1 MFHLLAILHEFV
13 QAAPLIEDRRDQ
25 KELQEIAQKLVES
38 CTNVAGARLAQTK
51 WLGRNL
57 VVRPGPMHESNHD
70 DETDGETSE
79 PSPGIPASRADTIS
93 TTGSILSSALTSV
106 SSVTSDHH
114 HNSTDDHSSFLAKFS
129 VQALNA
135 LAEFVA
141 PVLDVV
147 YVSEEKE
154 KVVPLVSNII
164 YYVTPYLKNHSKHN
178 APSFMA
184 GSHLLSSITGYQ
196 YSRKAWRKEAFELLL
211 DAAFF
216 QMEAGCLS
224 YWKIIVDHLM
234 THDKTTF
241 RDFLSRMS
249 ITQSG
254 SLKIFSSKDQENEQ
268 RGQLAKRLAFI
279 IFCSEKDQYQRYM
292 PEIQEKLIECLRMNS
307 SPFLQSQI
315 LLCFRV
321 LLIRMSHHHLTSLW
335 PFIFTEMV
343 SSVHSVLAHYYYY
356 Y

>member
-1 MFHLLAILHEFV
+1 M
-13 QAAPLIEDRRDQ
+13 
-25 KELQEIAQKLVES
+25 
-38 CTNVAGARLAQTK
+38 
-51 WLGRNL
+51 
-57 VVRPGPMHESNHD
+57 
-70 DETDGETSE
+70 
-79 PSPGIPASRADTIS
+79 
-93 TTGSILSSALTSV
+93 
-106 SSVTSDHH
+106 
-114 HNSTDDHSSFLAKFS
+114 
-129 VQALNA
+129 
-135 LAEFVA
+135 
-141 PVLDVV
+141 
-147 YVSEEKE
+147 
-154 KVVPLVSNII
+154 VPLVSNII
-164 YYVTPYLKNHSKHN
+164 YYVTPYLKNHTKHN
-178 APSFMA
+178 APSFLA
-184 GSHLLSSITGYQ
+184 GSYLLSSITGYQ

-211 DAAFF
+211 DPAFF
-216 QMEAGCLS
+216 QMETACLS
-224 YWKIIVDHLM
+224 YWKVIVDHLM

-254 SLKIFSSKDQENEQ
+254 SLKLFTPKDQENEQ

-343 SSVHSVLAHYYYY
+343 SFSIIHKSFFIDDCQFISFSFQSQAFQQIEMDLHTNPPELK
-356 Y
+356 

>member
-1 MFHLLAILHEFV
+1 MIFI
-13 QAAPLIEDRRDQ
+13 
-25 KELQEIAQKLVES
+25 
-38 CTNVAGARLAQTK
+38 
-51 WLGRNL
+51 
-57 VVRPGPMHESNHD
+57 
-70 DETDGETSE
+70 
-79 PSPGIPASRADTIS
+79 
-93 TTGSILSSALTSV
+93 
-106 SSVTSDHH
+106 
-114 HNSTDDHSSFLAKFS
+114 FLF
-129 VQALNA
+129 
-135 LAEFVA
+135 
-141 PVLDVV
+141 
-147 YVSEEKE
+147 
-154 KVVPLVSNII
+154 
-164 YYVTPYLKNHSKHN
+164 SKHN

-211 DAAFF
+211 DPAFF
-216 QMEAGCLS
+216 QMEAGCIG

-254 SLKIFSSKDQENEQ
+254 SLKLFSSKDQENEQ

-343 SSVHSVLAHYYYY
+343 SQLKVHVNFFFIIDYCQFIHFFLFFSFFSVASFSTNRNGTPFKPT
-356 Y
+356 